1 MGKQKNYIVRRLF
14 GEKVIQDES
23 ELEQDTP
30 KNINWDEIFLR
41 SRIPQPEFIE
51 DNKTESY

>member
-30 KNINWDEIFLR
+30 KNINWDKIFLR